1 MLRLIENILKLD
13 TTAMTARTTAMP
25 REFDTWR
32 VILGIFGPRVLKS
45 QGLRKAARN
54 HLYWQT

>member
-32 VILGIFGPRVLKS
+32 VILGIFGPRVLKN
-45 QGLRKAARN
+45 QEFKKVARN
-54 HLYWQT
+54 RLYWQI